1 MVASSDSEFDED
13 EEEQKEAELLQARQL
28 DRLEEEDFLD
38 TFITPDNK
46 ESKVGGNFME
56 LYLFYS
62 RETFFVTYS
71 FFL

>member
-38 TFITPDNK
+38 TFIHPDNK
-46 ESKVGGNFME
+46 DTKVGNLIQSGLSWPFSCIFIHFHSKH
-56 LYLFYS
+56 L
-62 RETFFVTYS
+62 
-71 FFL
+71 